1 MAEDFTGELNES
13 RISLKII
20 KNIGG
25 AKEKVELPFN
35 VVVPMEVPGERPA
48 GEIVDRER
56 VKIDKN
62 NFNDVMKKF
71 DVRLGNLVVKDKL
84 SGGDNDLKVNL
95 KFDSMKAFD
104 PEEIVKQVPD
114 LRRILELRNMLND
127 FKARVLVDKAA
138 LTKLQNELQRIAKE
152 KPEFEK
158 LAGEVAK
165 QKEGKKASE

>member
-1 MAEDFTGELNES
+1 MADDFTGELNES
-13 RISLKII
+13 RISIKII
-20 KNIGG
+20 KDVGG

-35 VVVPMEVPGERPA
+35 VLVPMEIPGERPQ
-48 GEIVDRER
+48 GEISDRER

-62 NFNDVMKKF
+62 SFNEVLKKF
-71 DVRLGNLVVKDKL
+71 NVRLDNLVVKDKL
-84 SGGDNDLKVNL
+84 SGGDGDLKVSL
-95 KFDSMKAFD
+95 KFENMKSFD

-127 FKARVLVDKAA
+127 FKARMLTDKAA
-138 LTKLQNELQRIAKE
+138 LTKLQSELQRMAQQ

-165 QKEGKKASE
+165 QKEAKKSQ